1 MRIQQNIG
9 EVKKIY
15 EIEVKL
21 QQWVYVSRKW
31 LFTRCENSSQNL
43 GCLKTSTSNTCLTDE
58 IAYSHVFCIQE
69 ISAEHWKG
77 GENIWDRSE
86 TSAVG
91 LSFNKMTFHLM

>member
-21 QQWVYVSRKW
+21 QQWVYVSTKW

-43 GCLKTSTSNTCLTDE
+43 GCSKTSTTNTCLTDE
-58 IAYSHVFCIQE
+58 MAFSRVLYIHENST
-69 ISAEHWKG
+69 EH
-77 GENIWDRSE
+77 
-86 TSAVG
+86 
-91 LSFNKMTFHLM
+91 

>member
-21 QQWVYVSRKW
+21 QEWVYVSTKW

-43 GCLKTSTSNTCLTDE
+43 GYSKTSTTNTCLTDE
-58 IAYSHVFCIQE
+58 MIFSRVFYP
-69 ISAEHWKG
+69 H
-77 GENIWDRSE
+77 ENS
-86 TSAVG
+86 T
-91 LSFNKMTFHLM
+91 KH

>member
-1 MRIQQNIG
+1 MRIQQNFG

-21 QQWVYVSRKW
+21 QQWVYVSTKW

-58 IAYSHVFCIQE
+58 MAFSRVFYI
-69 ISAEHWKG
+69 H
-77 GENIWDRSE
+77 ENSTELWR
-86 TSAVG
+86 G
-91 LSFNKMTFHLM
+91 

>member
-21 QQWVYVSRKW
+21 QQWVYVSTKW

-43 GCLKTSTSNTCLTDE
+43 GYSKTSTTNTCLTDE
-58 IAYSHVFCIQE
+58 MIFSRVFYLL
-69 ISAEHWKG
+69 
-77 GENIWDRSE
+77 ENS
-86 TSAVG
+86 T
-91 LSFNKMTFHLM
+91 KH